1 MKKFEALF
9 ATLFLGGIFLEIF
22 EWKTAIIPFC
32 ASIVLALF
40 YQFLG
45 VFYFNGIALRDIF
58 NKSAYAQTSVLRL
71 LGTFLLAGGSMGVLV
86 FSAVYF
92 LFRYIGGQEIFLIGA
107 FSGLVTLIVSFVR
120 YQKKKDLFYV
130 RIGVRIVL
138 LIVLN
143 VVLLLVVPQR

>member
-22 EWKTAIIPFC
+22 EWRISIIPFC

-45 VFYFNGIALRDIF
+45 PFYFNGIALREIF
-58 NKSAYAQTSVLRL
+58 NKSAYAQTSVLRFI
-71 LGTFLLAGGSMGVLV
+71 GAFWAGCAMGVLV
-86 FSAVYF
+86 YSAIFF
-92 LFRYIGGQEIFLIGA
+92 LFRYIGGQNLFLIGA
-107 FSGLVTLIVSFVR
+107 FSGLVTLIVSIVR
-120 YQKKKDLFYV
+120 YQKKKNSFYIHIIV
-130 RIGVRIVL
+130 RIAL